1 MKIKIKEVK
10 APPPPNP
17 PAGYTLPV
25 YKPTQNPLW
34 SYISPGLNKGFYDV
48 GVSPRV
54 FLGVA
59 ETLES

>member
-10 APPPPNP
+10 APAPTT
-17 PAGYTLPV
+17 GYTPPV

-34 SYISPGLNKGFYDV
+34 TYISPGLNKGFYDV